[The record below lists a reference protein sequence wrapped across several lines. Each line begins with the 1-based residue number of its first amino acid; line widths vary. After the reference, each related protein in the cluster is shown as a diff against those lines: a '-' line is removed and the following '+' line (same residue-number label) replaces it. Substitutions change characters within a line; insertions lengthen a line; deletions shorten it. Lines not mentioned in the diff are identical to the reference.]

1 MFEGIISMSVN
12 SGVGLGSELKS
23 DFKLGAVVLPAT
35 DSLLAQLGY
44 DVVALGPLAMGV
56 VIEEGSKRS
65 HVHFPEIKVSLWL
78 DHSEL
83 KDVRDE
89 IVADPAFKVVQKY
102 FDEAPGKMLL
112 PCLMSFLIH
121 NLQTSHVLGVDH
133 GPMEDVWEEAPSKLK
148 EYFDGNINV
157 DVCRLSLGLEEMN
170 PKKLEELQEKL
181 QARLLIT
188 RFLPSGMYK
197 FELSLYLK
205 R

>member
-1 MFEGIISMSVN
+1 MSEVSSIN
-12 SGVGLGSELKS
+12 FKSE
-23 DFKLGAVVLPAT
+23 FRLGAVVLPAT

-44 DVVALGPLAMGV
+44 DVIALGPLAMGV

-78 DHSEL
+78 DHTEL
-83 KDVRDE
+83 KDVQDE
-89 IVADPAFKVVQKY
+89 IAADPAFKVVQKY
-102 FDEAPGKMLL
+102 FDAAPAEMLL
-112 PCLMSFLIH
+112 PCLMNYLIN

-133 GPMEDVWEEAPSKLK
+133 GPIEDVWEEAPAKLK
-148 EYFDGNINV
+148 EYFEGSPST
-157 DVCRLSLGLEEMN
+157 DVFRLSLGLEEMN
-170 PKKLEELQEKL
+170 PKKLEELQTKL
-181 QARLLIT
+181 PERLLIT